1 MTKPRV
7 AVAALATGLLAA
19 LAAAPASADDARL
32 RRIGTFN
39 SPTYLTAPP
48 GDNRRVFVV
57 EQAGRIRVE
66 RDGRKLRR
74 PFLSIRALV
83 QAGGE
88 RGLLS
93 MAFAPDYATTRRF
106 YVYYTDNRGDIR
118 IEEFLR
124 SRRSPNRALRRSR
137 RLVLRQSHRTFS
149 NHNGGQLQF
158 GPDGHLY
165 AAFGDGGG
173 RGDPFRSAQ
182 DLGTLLGKVI
192 RIDPR
197 RRGSRR
203 YTVPDDNPFTSRS
216 GAQDEIW
223 SLGLRNPYRFSFDRR
238 EGDLVLGDVGQDEA
252 EEIDFVPAPNR
263 GSAANFG
270 WSRFEGNRN
279 FPGGDSLSSAGTYVP
294 PVIERLRSDGW
305 RSIIAGYVVRDPAVP
320 ALEGRFVYGDFF
332 HDRLRSARLSAGDAS
347 GDRAVGPTISALSS
361 FGEDA
366 RGRVHATSLN
376 GGVWRLVAP

>member
-1 MTKPRV
+1 
-7 AVAALATGLLAA
+7 
-19 LAAAPASADDARL
+19 
-32 RRIGTFN
+32 
-39 SPTYLTAPP
+39 
-48 GDNRRVFVV
+48 
-57 EQAGRIRVE
+57 
-66 RDGRKLRR
+66 
-74 PFLSIRALV
+74 
-83 QAGGE
+83 
-88 RGLLS
+88 
-93 MAFAPDYATTRRF
+93 
-106 YVYYTDNRGDIR
+106 
-118 IEEFLR
+118 
-124 SRRSPNRALRRSR
+124 
-137 RLVLRQSHRTFS
+137 VLRQSHRTFS